1 LMLEAAPWNST
12 GAVELGTLTL
22 TGTLALAGGAT
33 GTTGTTGTTVVATEG
48 ISGVEVAGGT

>member
-1 LMLEAAPWNST
+1 MILEAAPWNST

-33 GTTGTTGTTVVATEG
+33 GTIVVATEG
-48 ISGVEVAGGT
+48 TSGVEVAGGT

>member
-33 GTTGTTGTTVVATEG
+33 GTTGTTVVATEG